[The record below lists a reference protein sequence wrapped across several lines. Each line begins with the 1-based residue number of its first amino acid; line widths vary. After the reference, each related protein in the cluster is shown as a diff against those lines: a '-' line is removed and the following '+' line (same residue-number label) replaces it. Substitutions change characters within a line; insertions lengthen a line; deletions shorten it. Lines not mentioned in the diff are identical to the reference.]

1 MKRFLFPRSV
11 GRNRFP
17 CCTARLAPIGLAI
30 LLLFPLLAIP
40 GTGQAE
46 DDIATLRK
54 QVEKQR
60 ALIREQGQ
68 QLKEQKEKIDRQ
80 TRDLDELSN
89 RLDKIAGAKEG
100 AAPAPTVRAPQAV
113 AAEEGKGTAHPAGPA
128 ARDAVG
134 DLNAPAVRAGEF
146 PGSLQIPGPG
156 KVSLAIGG
164 FIKTVAIYDS
174 KAENMGADLLP
185 AYLGT
190 KYPDQDGGF
199 SVDATI
205 TRLFI
210 DGRAPVPS
218 GKVRGYVEWDLNS
231 ANDGTL
237 GTRWRLAY
245 GTWTNDYGTLMAGQ
259 NWSTFMDLK
268 ILPEGLTEPT
278 VSGVIFQRQG
288 VIRWSQALTPEFTYH
303 IAIEDPNSNDFFA
316 DQPAQGKTSVPD
328 GVLGVEYDRG
338 GLWHLRL
345 NGIVR
350 RLDVSL
356 PDGTDDT
363 ANGWGLALTG
373 HLNTFG
379 KDRAVFS
386 GVYGEGLGRYLLGIT
401 SNAGSAID
409 PATGDLNTNR
419 NWGGMASY
427 IHHWTD
433 KLRSTGMVGHAR
445 TDPSDWQAGSFFKS
459 STYAAANLMWAVQPY
474 LTLGVEYA
482 YGSRENKDGSDLDDN
497 RVAVGLQLF

>member
-1 MKRFLFPRSV
+1 MKRFLLPRSA
-11 GRNRFP
+11 GRNRLP
-17 CCTARLAPIGLAI
+17 SCRARLARIGFAI
-30 LLLFPLLAIP
+30 LLLLPLLAIP
-40 GTGQAE
+40 GT
-46 DDIATLRK
+46 DIATLRK

-68 QLKEQKEKIDRQ
+68 QLKEQEEKIDRQ

-89 RLDKIAGAKEG
+89 RLDKIAGSRAD
-100 AAPAPTVRAPQAV
+100 APPAPTDTAPQAV
-113 AAEEGKGTAHPAGPA
+113 AVGEGKGAERPPESWE
-128 ARDAVG
+128 RDMVG
-134 DLNAPAVRAGEF
+134 DLNAPAVMAGEF
-146 PGSLQIPGPG
+146 PGSFRIPGPG
-156 KVSLAIGG
+156 KISMAIGG
-164 FIKTVAIYDS
+164 FIKTAAIEDT
-174 KAENMGADLLP
+174 KAEGMGADFLP

-190 KYPDQDGGF
+190 KYPDKNGGF

-218 GKVRGYVEWDLNS
+218 GKVRGYLEWDLNS

-245 GTWTNDYGTLMAGQ
+245 GTWTSKYGTLLAGQ

-278 VSGVIFQRQG
+278 VSGVIFNRQG
-288 VIRWSQALTPEFTYH
+288 QVRWSQALSPEVTYH
-303 IAIEDPNSNDFFA
+303 IAIEDPNSNDFFT
-316 DQPAQGKTSVPD
+316 DQPAVGKTSIPD
-328 GVLGVEYDRG
+328 GILGVEYDRG

-350 RLDVSL
+350 RLNVTL
-356 PDGTDDT
+356 PDGSDE
-363 ANGWGLALTG
+363 ALNGWGLALTG
-373 HLNTFG
+373 HLYTIG

-386 GVYGEGLGRYLLGIT
+386 GVYGEALGRYLLGIT
-401 SNAGSAID
+401 SDAGAALD
-409 PATGDLNTNR
+409 PATGNLKRNR
-419 NWGGMASY
+419 DWGGMVSY

-445 TDPSDWQAGSFFKS
+445 ADLQDWQPGSFFKS
-459 STYAAANLMWAVQPY
+459 STYAAANLMWRVQPY
-474 LTLGVEYA
+474 LTLGAEYG
-482 YGSRENKDGSDLDDN
+482 YGRRENKDGSDLDN
-497 RVAVGLQLF
+497 HRIAIGIQLF